1 VENCSYSFLCP
12 NNSRVIR
19 SGVLYPVF
27 LADLTFVNLP
37 RGYFRLFRR
46 IRQNWRRRNALKIR
60 LQEIPMII
68 GRRYA
73 GNEFATKS
81 AKQLAISV
89 IRRSADH
96 RALANG
102 SFAAKESQ
110 VGSHLLESLDAT
122 PCSIHCDHTRRE
134 ECSTFF
140 WLIQAASLSTKFY
153 ECHHGPYR
161 SVLYPSTK
169 WS

>member
-1 VENCSYSFLCP
+1 
-12 NNSRVIR
+12 
-19 SGVLYPVF
+19 
-27 LADLTFVNLP
+27 
-37 RGYFRLFRR
+37 
-46 IRQNWRRRNALKIR
+46 
-60 LQEIPMII
+60 MII

-110 VGSHLLESLDAT
+110 VGSQLLESLDAT
-122 PCSIHCDHTRRE
+122 PMLYSLQFIAITRGGKSAR
-134 ECSTFF
+134 
-140 WLIQAASLSTKFY
+140 
-153 ECHHGPYR
+153 R
-161 SVLYPSTK
+161 SSG
-169 WS
+169 